1 MGIYRVIVLN
11 RGENMIDK
19 NLKLTI
25 DYYRKMCIAK
35 VNGHH
40 IKAFYY
46 NMLSKYYDRKHMKKF
61 RR

>member
-1 MGIYRVIVLN
+1 
-11 RGENMIDK
+11 MIDK

-35 VNGHH
+35 ANGHH